1 MREGMRDTILD
12 AADRLLSRFG
22 YRKMTMDDLAA
33 EAGIGKGTIYLWF
46 PSKQEVALC
55 WIDRIILQLV
65 DQLRQVAAMDQPP
78 SERVHRMLLTRVLFL
93 FDSAQGRYHFYDELY
108 AALRPAYM
116 PRRLQYLEWET
127 EVFAGVLREGQAS
140 GEFDVDDPEA
150 VARALLLAT
159 NALLPYS
166 LSTRELGARDEVL
179 HSAARI
185 AALLLCGLRRR

>member
-1 MREGMRDTILD
+1 
-12 AADRLLSRFG
+12 
-22 YRKMTMDDLAA
+22 
-33 EAGIGKGTIYLWF
+33 
-46 PSKQEVALC
+46 
-55 WIDRIILQLV
+55 
-65 DQLRQVAAMDQPP
+65 
-78 SERVHRMLLTRVLFL
+78 
-93 FDSAQGRYHFYDELY
+93 QGRYHFYDELY

-127 EVFAGVLREGQAS
+127 EVFAGVLREGRTS

-166 LSTRELGARDEVL
+166 LSTRELGERDEVL
-179 HSAARI
+179 RSAARI